1 MMAYS
6 AHHMHSTRREICKGL
21 TPKLVG
27 IVKVAR
33 KQAFSSTNQLF
44 QHINLTDSTCCLPEI
59 QGGFDLHA
67 NRKKLQK
74 QTH

>member
-27 IVKVAR
+27 VVKVAR
-33 KQAFSSTNQLF
+33 KQAFSSTKPQ
-44 QHINLTDSTCCLPEI
+44 
-59 QGGFDLHA
+59 
-67 NRKKLQK
+67 
-74 QTH
+74 